1 MKTLYMKSTYLFM
14 VFAMILGFTLTGC
27 SDDNSGDPSTSAEF
41 PELKEFTCNA
51 GETKDLSFTAG
62 ADWVLRSNAGW
73 CKFKNSEFTESTI
86 SGKAGS
92 QTVQVVITNDGQ
104 NFEKD
109 DIAELTLE
117 MGNSS
122 QVICKITRPHKIP
135 VDIVITDEEG
145 NVYDAEHP
153 IIIKGSAPL
162 SLVETVITV
171 ETDFEVGLPESGCP
185 DWVAVNAKGNGVYA
199 LSFKDDNKSGISNK
213 YSFGTEKGYTL
224 TFAVKY
230 NKDLVEIEVPVGYE
244 GLKADY
250 LSVDPSFTS
259 VHWVSKDGKT
269 ISANGGVS
277 GTESD
282 VYEEKLSTTI
292 TTRND
297 DYEVIKIEQIGDFM
311 DYPGMDPAFYP
322 NDFNFNADMSWIN
335 VQKDGENLSLS
346 FAENSSDTDIRAAI
360 IMAFPRDV
368 YEAIKDDLKGNI
380 LEDAGGY
387 YDIATKYTRNIVANV
402 VQEYKLPEAPVVSF
416 AGYIESNGT
425 LISFEE
431 VTANGTGEAYL
442 DKFYEQTE
450 YGTDNVYTASVEK
463 KLLSYGAMYLEVKNY
478 EEGMSCELPK
488 SDILTFTTENKDGKF
503 YIKVSGNAADVT
515 DQFDCII
522 TKDGSPVSVCLI
534 SFF

>member
-1 MKTLYMKSTYLFM
+1 M
-14 VFAMILGFTLTGC
+14 V
-27 SDDNSGDPSTSAEF
+27 
-41 PELKEFTCNA
+41 
-51 GETKDLSFTAG
+51 
-62 ADWVLRSNAGW
+62 
-73 CKFKNSEFTESTI
+73 
-86 SGKAGS
+86 
-92 QTVQVVITNDGQ
+92 TNDGQ

-109 DIAELTLE
+109 DIAELTLK

-145 NVYDAEHP
+145 NVYDAENP

-171 ETDFEVGLPESGCP
+171 ETDFEVGLPEYP

-224 TFAVKY
+224 TFAVQY

-250 LSVDPSFTS
+250 LSVDPSYTS

-322 NDFNFNADMSWIN
+322 NDFNFNADLSWIN

-416 AGYIESNGT
+416 AGYIESMVH
-425 LISFEE
+425 L
-431 VTANGTGEAYL
+431 
-442 DKFYEQTE
+442 
-450 YGTDNVYTASVEK
+450 
-463 KLLSYGAMYLEVKNY
+463 
-478 EEGMSCELPK
+478 
-488 SDILTFTTENKDGKF
+488 
-503 YIKVSGNAADVT
+503 
-515 DQFDCII
+515 
-522 TKDGSPVSVCLI
+522 
-534 SFF
+534 